1 MNFSNEVFK
10 DYDIRG
16 TYNVDITEEFAYT
29 FGKAFGSYI
38 EKFGSNDVMVGH
50 DNRLSSPSL
59 SKSLIKG
66 LLDSGVNVLDLGLV
80 TTPMYY
86 YARYKLN
93 KWSAI
98 MITASHNPMGDNG
111 FKISYDSKG
120 NAVGKEIL
128 ELKDFMIKGSFK
140 EGKGELSAYD
150 IKKEYIDLITKSLKL
165 GDKKI
170 KLVMDC
176 GNGTCSLII
185 RDILDKLNVT
195 YDLLYC
201 ESDGTFPNHHPD
213 PAVASNLVNLQ
224 NRVVQ
229 LGYDLGIAVDA
240 DGDRV
245 RVVDNKGNIINS
257 DIFMIVMF
265 RYLNKELKTRK
276 ALFDVKCSKAL
287 IDALDEMNIETVMC
301 RTGNSYM
308 FRKAKELNIDYSA
321 EYSGHM
327 WFGDRF
333 EIFDDGIY
341 AGLRMV
347 EVLSNSDKTLNEL
360 CSCVNTYYSTDE
372 IKIKTTE
379 DRKKVI
385 VDKVKDYVIS
395 KEYKYNDMDG
405 VRVEFSDGWAL
416 IRYSNTGPNVT
427 IRYEAKS
434 EDRLKEI
441 KLEFNNKLNS
451 ILKEIDI

>member
-1 MNFSNEVFK
+1 MTVSNEIFRA
-10 DYDIRG
+10 YDIRG
-16 TYNVDITEEFAYT
+16 EYGNNITEEFAYIL
-29 FGKAFGSYI
+29 GKAFGSYI
-38 EKFGSNDVMVGH
+38 EKFNSNEVLVGY

-59 SKSLIKG
+59 SENLIKG
-66 LLDSGVNVLDLGLV
+66 LIDSGANVIDLGLV

-111 FKISYDSKG
+111 FKISYDARG
-120 NAVGKEIL
+120 NAAGEEIL
-128 ELKDFMIKGSFK
+128 ELRDFIIAGNFK
-140 EGKGELSAYD
+140 EGKGNLTTYD
-150 IKKEYIDLITKSLKL
+150 IKDEYIDLITNSIKL
-165 GDKKI
+165 GSKKI

-185 RDILDKLNVT
+185 KDILDKLNVT

-213 PAVASNLVNLQ
+213 PAVASNLVDLQ
-224 NRVVQ
+224 KRVVE

-245 RVVDNKGNIINS
+245 RVVDNKGNVINS
-257 DIFMIVMF
+257 DIFMVVMY

-287 IDALDEMNIETVMC
+287 LDALDELEIEKVMY

-308 FRKAKELNIDYSA
+308 FRKSKELDIDYSA

-333 EIFDDGIY
+333 EVFDDGIY

-347 EVLSNSDKTLNEL
+347 EVLSNSDESLNEL
-360 CSCVNTYYSTDE
+360 CSNINTYYSTDE
-372 IKIKTTE
+372 LKVKTTE
-379 DRKKVI
+379 EGKVI
-385 VDKVKDYVIS
+385 IVAKVKNYA
-395 KEYKYNDMDG
+395 KEKGYNYNDIDG
-405 VRVEFSDGWAL
+405 IRIEFVDGWAL

-427 IRYEAKS
+427 VRYEANTTS
-434 EDRLKEI
+434 RLEEIEKEFTLVI
-441 KLEFNNKLNS
+441 NN
-451 ILKEIDI
+451 ILKEIG

>member
-1 MNFSNEVFK
+1 MTVSNEIFRA
-10 DYDIRG
+10 YDIRG
-16 TYNVDITEEFAYT
+16 EYGNNITEEFAYIL
-29 FGKAFGSYI
+29 GKAFGSYI
-38 EKFGSNDVMVGH
+38 EKFNSNEVLVGH

-59 SKSLIKG
+59 SENLIKG
-66 LLDSGVNVLDLGLV
+66 LLDSGANVIDLGLV

-111 FKISYDSKG
+111 FKISYDARG
-120 NAVGKEIL
+120 NAAGEEIL
-128 ELKDFMIKGSFK
+128 ELRDFIIAGNFK
-140 EGKGELSAYD
+140 EGKGNLTTYD
-150 IKKEYIDLITKSLKL
+150 IKDEYIDLITNSIKL
-165 GDKKI
+165 GSKKI

-185 RDILDKLNVT
+185 KDILDKLNVT

-213 PAVASNLVNLQ
+213 PAVASNLVDLQ
-224 NRVVQ
+224 KRVVE

-245 RVVDNKGNIINS
+245 RVVDNKGNVINS
-257 DIFMIVMF
+257 DIFMIVMY

-287 IDALDEMNIETVMC
+287 LDALDELEIEKVMY

-308 FRKAKELNIDYSA
+308 FRKSKELDIDYSA

-333 EIFDDGIY
+333 EVFDDGIY

-347 EVLSNSDKTLNEL
+347 EVLSNSDESLNEL
-360 CSCVNTYYSTDE
+360 CSNINTYYSTDE
-372 IKIKTTE
+372 LKVKTTE
-379 DRKKVI
+379 EGKVII
-385 VDKVKDYVIS
+385 VDKVKNYA
-395 KEYKYNDMDG
+395 KEKGYNYNDIDG
-405 VRVEFSDGWAL
+405 IRIEFVDGWAL

-427 IRYEAKS
+427 IRYEANTTS
-434 EDRLKEI
+434 RLEEIEKEFTI
-441 KLEFNNKLNS
+441 VINN
-451 ILKEIDI
+451 ILKEIG

>member
-1 MNFSNEVFK
+1 MTVSNEIFRA
-10 DYDIRG
+10 YDIRG
-16 TYNVDITEEFAYT
+16 EYGNNITEEFAYIL
-29 FGKAFGSYI
+29 GKAFGSYI
-38 EKFGSNDVMVGH
+38 EKFNSNEVLVGY

-59 SKSLIKG
+59 SENLIKG
-66 LLDSGVNVLDLGLV
+66 LIDSGANVIDLGLV

-111 FKISYDSKG
+111 FKISYDARG
-120 NAVGKEIL
+120 NAAGEEIL
-128 ELKDFMIKGSFK
+128 ELRDFIIAGNFK
-140 EGKGELSAYD
+140 EGKGNLTTYD
-150 IKKEYIDLITKSLKL
+150 IKDEYIDLITNSIKL
-165 GDKKI
+165 GSKKI

-185 RDILDKLNVT
+185 KDILDKLNVT

-213 PAVASNLVNLQ
+213 PAVASNLVDLQ
-224 NRVVQ
+224 KRVVE

-245 RVVDNKGNIINS
+245 RVVDNKGNVINS
-257 DIFMIVMF
+257 DIFMVVMY
-265 RYLNKELKTRK
+265 RYLNKDLKTRK

-287 IDALDEMNIETVMC
+287 LDALDELEIEKVMY

-308 FRKAKELNIDYSA
+308 FRKSKELDIDYSA

-333 EIFDDGIY
+333 EVFDDGIY

-347 EVLSNSDKTLNEL
+347 EVLSNSDESLNEL
-360 CSCVNTYYSTDE
+360 CSNINTYYSTDE
-372 IKIKTTE
+372 LKVKTTE
-379 DRKKVI
+379 EGKVII
-385 VDKVKDYVIS
+385 VDKVKNYA
-395 KEYKYNDMDG
+395 KEKGYNYNDIDG
-405 VRVEFSDGWAL
+405 IRIEFVDGWAL

-427 IRYEAKS
+427 IRYEANTTS
-434 EDRLKEI
+434 RLEEIEKEFTLVI
-441 KLEFNNKLNS
+441 NN
-451 ILKEIDI
+451 ILKEIG

>member
-1 MNFSNEVFK
+1 MTVSNEIFRA
-10 DYDIRG
+10 YDIRG
-16 TYNVDITEEFAYT
+16 EYGNNITEEFAYIL
-29 FGKAFGSYI
+29 GKAFGSYI
-38 EKFGSNDVMVGH
+38 EKFNSNEVLVGY

-59 SKSLIKG
+59 SENLIKG
-66 LLDSGVNVLDLGLV
+66 LIDSGANVIDLGLV

-111 FKISYDSKG
+111 FKISYDARG
-120 NAVGKEIL
+120 NAAGEEIL
-128 ELKDFMIKGSFK
+128 ELRDFIIAGNFK
-140 EGKGELSAYD
+140 EGKGNLTTYD
-150 IKKEYIDLITKSLKL
+150 IKDEYINLITNSIKL
-165 GDKKI
+165 GSKKI

-185 RDILDKLNVT
+185 KDILDKLNVT

-213 PAVASNLVNLQ
+213 PAVASNLVDLQ
-224 NRVVQ
+224 KRVVE

-245 RVVDNKGNIINS
+245 RVVDNKGNVINS
-257 DIFMIVMF
+257 DIFMVVMY
-265 RYLNKELKTRK
+265 RYLNKDLKTRK

-287 IDALDEMNIETVMC
+287 LDALDELEIEKVMY

-308 FRKAKELNIDYSA
+308 FRKSKELDIDYSA

-333 EIFDDGIY
+333 EVFDDGIY

-347 EVLSNSDKTLNEL
+347 EVLSNSDESLNEL
-360 CSCVNTYYSTDE
+360 CSNINTYYSTDE
-372 IKIKTTE
+372 LKVKTTE
-379 DRKKVI
+379 EGKVII
-385 VDKVKDYVIS
+385 VDKVKNYA
-395 KEYKYNDMDG
+395 KEKGYNYNDIDG
-405 VRVEFSDGWAL
+405 IRIEFVDGWAL

-427 IRYEAKS
+427 IRYEANTTS
-434 EDRLKEI
+434 RLEEIEKEFTLVI
-441 KLEFNNKLNS
+441 NN
-451 ILKEIDI
+451 ILKEIG

>member
-1 MNFSNEVFK
+1 MTVSNEIFRA
-10 DYDIRG
+10 YDIRG
-16 TYNVDITEEFAYT
+16 EYGNNITEEFAYIL
-29 FGKAFGSYI
+29 GKAFGSYI
-38 EKFGSNDVMVGH
+38 EKFNSNEVLVGY

-59 SKSLIKG
+59 SENLIKG
-66 LLDSGVNVLDLGLV
+66 LIDSGANVIDLGLV

-111 FKISYDSKG
+111 FKISYDARG
-120 NAVGKEIL
+120 NAAGEEIL
-128 ELKDFMIKGSFK
+128 ELRDFIIAGNFK
-140 EGKGELSAYD
+140 EGKGNLTTYD
-150 IKKEYIDLITKSLKL
+150 IKDEYINLITNSIKL
-165 GDKKI
+165 GSKKI

-185 RDILDKLNVT
+185 KDILDKLNVT

-213 PAVASNLVNLQ
+213 PAVASNLVDLQ
-224 NRVVQ
+224 KRVVE

-245 RVVDNKGNIINS
+245 RVVDNKGNVINS
-257 DIFMIVMF
+257 DIFMVVMY

-287 IDALDEMNIETVMC
+287 LDALDELEIEKVMY

-308 FRKAKELNIDYSA
+308 FRKSKELDIDYSA

-333 EIFDDGIY
+333 EVFDDGIY

-347 EVLSNSDKTLNEL
+347 EVLSNSDESLNEL
-360 CSCVNTYYSTDE
+360 CSNINTYYSTDE
-372 IKIKTTE
+372 LKVKTTE
-379 DRKKVI
+379 EGKVII
-385 VDKVKDYVIS
+385 VDKVKNYA
-395 KEYKYNDMDG
+395 KEKGYNYNDIDG
-405 VRVEFSDGWAL
+405 IRIEFVDGWAL

-427 IRYEAKS
+427 IRYEANTTS
-434 EDRLKEI
+434 RLEEIEKEFTLVI
-441 KLEFNNKLNS
+441 NN
-451 ILKEIDI
+451 ILKEIG